1 MDDQQHQDALQT
13 LLKRRLRIL
22 ETQAQAQAGHTPPH
36 VLMEI
41 EDIQAQLRHQL
52 PETRQAVVVAKGLFS
67 ALRDLDNAIR
77 GSLKDLLL
85 FRPEWSQ
92 QRREKVIEEINAFAN
107 REHCI
112 DDVRAALRHLQ
123 QYLQT
128 AHGADVPLLRQL
140 FDYGSAFMR
149 GLGKDVTP
157 FPDYNTLRSFLLLV
171 ETADTTEAAAEVVQK
186 TTQTLDILNRE
197 RLAEMRDIVSQLEF
211 TQHGGV

>member
-1 MDDQQHQDALQT
+1 
-13 LLKRRLRIL
+13 
-22 ETQAQAQAGHTPPH
+22 
-36 VLMEI
+36 MEI
-41 EDIQAQLRHQL
+41 EDIKAQLGQHL
-52 PETRQAVVVAKGLFS
+52 PEARQAVVVANGLFS

-77 GSLKDLLL
+77 GSLKELLL
-85 FRPEWSQ
+85 FRPEWSPE
-92 QRREKVIEEINAFAN
+92 RREKVIQEINSFAN

-128 AHGADVPLLRQL
+128 ARGADVPLLRQL

-171 ETADTTEAAAEVVQK
+171 ETASTDEAAAEVVQK
-186 TTQTLDILNRE
+186 TTRTLAILDRE
-197 RLAEMRDIVSQLEF
+197 RLAEMRDIVSQLEYSR
-211 TQHGGV
+211 QGEV